1 MKHATNPPAYLKHLV
16 LFTKGVSVKLNS
28 YIGKAQ
34 CIYCYLSFFIVC
46 PLPPLSPINLINNVI
61 ITNYPCHAICS
72 T

>member
-28 YIGKAQ
+28 YVGKAQ
-34 CIYCYLSFFIVC
+34 CICCYLSFFIVC
-46 PLPPLSPINLINNVI
+46 PLSPPFDLIDNVI
-61 ITNYPCHAICS
+61 ITNHPCHAICS